1 VLLHAVL
8 ATPGGDLHVLAT
20 HLDAGR
26 APAYRQQQLVQLL
39 AHAARDVPSGAP
51 LLLGGDLNSDAPSDA
66 VAALAFTLE
75 DAWSVCGA
83 GRGTGAADTARAGGT
98 FPAGAPR
105 ERIDYV
111 FYRGMRCR
119 DARVPASTASDHRPL
134 VVDLDLGRGT
144 T

>member
-1 VLLHAVL
+1 
-8 ATPGGDLHVLAT
+8 VLAT

-51 LLLGGDLNSDAPSDA
+51 VLLGGDLNSDAASDV
-66 VAALAFTLE
+66 VAALTVALT
-75 DAWSVCGA
+75 DAWSACGA
-83 GRGTGAADTARAGGT
+83 GRGAAGGVTPRAGDT

-111 FYRGMRCR
+111 FYRGLRCR

-134 VVDLDLGRGT
+134 VVDFDLGRGT